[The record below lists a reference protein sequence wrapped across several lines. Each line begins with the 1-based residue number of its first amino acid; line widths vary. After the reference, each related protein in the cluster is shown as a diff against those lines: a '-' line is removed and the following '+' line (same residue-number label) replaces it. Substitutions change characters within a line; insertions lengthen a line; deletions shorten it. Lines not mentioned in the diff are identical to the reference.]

1 MLQIRDYP
9 GNLTDYSETDI
20 SGREFRINVFGKH
33 AIKYW
38 IDDADRHVKIMQ
50 IRLADQTR

>member
-9 GNLTDYSETDI
+9 GNSADYYETDI
-20 SGREFRINVFGKH
+20 SGREYHINVFGKH

-38 IDDADRHVKIMQ
+38 IDDADRQVKIMQ
-50 IRLADQTR
+50 IRPADRTR